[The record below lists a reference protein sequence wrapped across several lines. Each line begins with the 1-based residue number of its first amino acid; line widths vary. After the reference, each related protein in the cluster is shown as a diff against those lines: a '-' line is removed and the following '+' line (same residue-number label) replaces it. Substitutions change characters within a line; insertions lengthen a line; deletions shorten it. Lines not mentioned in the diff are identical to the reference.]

1 MRTFVLL
8 TTLLLTACGGD
19 APTPAASPA
28 PAPAAPVPE
37 AAHADGDHH
46 HDEATASA
54 GYTCPMHP
62 QVHQDA
68 PGKCPICGMNLVPVS
83 QGALAA
89 HDHRA
94 LHGGQVG
101 MYGDHHLEYLAANGE
116 YRVWVTNANREP
128 ITTGVKGSL
137 KDGEATVALTPDDAA
152 GLLVGHG
159 DGAGTRSVMV
169 EVTAD
174 GQTFSLGFNAVP
186 AGGGD
191 ADDDHDHDHAK

>member
-1 MRTFVLL
+1 MRTFVLI
-8 TTLLLTACGGD
+8 TLLLGACGGAPPA
-19 APTPAASPA
+19 APTPAASNA
-28 PAPAAPVPE
+28 PDAVHAD
-37 AAHADGDHH
+37 AAHRD
-46 HDEATASA
+46 DEATASA

-62 QVHQDA
+62 EVHQDA
-68 PGKCPICGMNLVPVS
+68 PGKCPICGMNLVQVA

-94 LHGGQVG
+94 LHGGQVS
-101 MYGDHHLEYLAANGE
+101 MYGDHHVEYLAAGGE
-116 YRVWVTNANREP
+116 YRVWVTTANREP

-137 KDGEATVALTPDDAA
+137 KDGDTTVPLTPDDGQ

-159 DGAGTRSVMV
+159 DGAGTRPVMV

-186 AGGGD
+186 ADGAA

>member
-1 MRTFVLL
+1 MRTSVLL
-8 TTLLLTACGGD
+8 CLILAACGGEA
-19 APTPAASPA
+19 APTSTVVTSP
-28 PAPAAPVPE
+28 PPSTPPTKGD
-37 AAHADGDHH
+37 ADH
-46 HDEATASA
+46 HDEATTSA

-89 HDHRA
+89 HDHRM
-94 LHGGQVG
+94 LHGGQVS
-101 MYGDHHLEYLAANGE
+101 MYGDHHLEYLAADGE
-116 YRVWVTNANREP
+116 YRVWVTNANREA

-137 KDGEATVALTPDDAA
+137 KDGDTTVPLTPDDAQ

-159 DGAGTRSVMV
+159 DGAGTRPVMV

-174 GQTFSLGFNAVP
+174 GQTFSLGFNAVR
-186 AGGGD
+186 AGGPAD
-191 ADDDHDHDHAK
+191 AAHDHGHDHAQ

>member
-1 MRTFVLL
+1 MRTLVLL
-8 TTLLLTACGGD
+8 TTLLAACGGE
-19 APTPAASPA
+19 ASAPAASVPKG
-28 PAPAAPVPE
+28 PAAPAPE
-37 AAHADGDHH
+37 AAHADADH
-46 HDEATASA
+46 HDEASA
-54 GYTCPMHP
+54 PAGFTCPMHP
-62 QVHQDA
+62 EVHTDA
-68 PGKCPICGMNLVPVS
+68 AGKCPICGMNLVPVS

-94 LHGGQVG
+94 LHGGQVS

-137 KDGEATVALTPDDAA
+137 KDRDTTVPLTADDAA

-159 DGAGTRSVMV
+159 EGAGTRPVMV

-186 AGGGD
+186 AGGV
-191 ADDDHDHDHAK
+191 ADDHDHAHAQ